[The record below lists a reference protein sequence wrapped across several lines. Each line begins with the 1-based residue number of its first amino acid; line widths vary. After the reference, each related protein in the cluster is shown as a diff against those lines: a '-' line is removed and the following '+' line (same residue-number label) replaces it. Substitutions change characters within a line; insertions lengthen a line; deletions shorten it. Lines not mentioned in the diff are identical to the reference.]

1 MAGKNIVTING
12 RSYDAITGMPVVTP
26 AHSKPA
32 HHGPKQASH
41 KTHHKAFSDISG
53 PSRIKTLSS
62 SSNIPTPKPDPTPVK
77 PTHSEVKA
85 HAVHQKPQKS
95 QTLLRAALKKP
106 SPLRPLT
113 PAPVRVEAGFAEAH
127 QSPAISKFGPA
138 HKSPQH
144 HLAAPVAAK
153 PVHHQQ
159 HVQPRMHPVA
169 AKALAQAAPVAV
181 RQPQSSKELKEAL
194 IRERLSEATP
204 NHEQHHTKR
213 GRLTRQP
220 RLATILTSSLAL
232 LLLAG
237 YLTYINL
244 PNISMRVAATRAGI
258 AANYPNYK
266 PDGYH
271 FAGPITYQP
280 GEVNITFKSNTNE
293 RNFVIKQ
300 KASGWDSQAVLD
312 NYVIK
317 KTGTYL
323 TYQERGLTIYSFGN
337 KAAWVNGGLLY
348 TVEGNAPLSSDQLL
362 KIATSM

>member
-12 RSYDAITGMPVVTP
+12 RSYDAITGMPVATP
-26 AHSKPA
+26 AHHSQPA
-32 HHGPKQASH
+32 QHGPKQAPH
-41 KTHHKAFSDISG
+41 KGHHKAFSDISG
-53 PSRIKTLSS
+53 PTRI
-62 SSNIPTPKPDPTPVK
+62 NTPSAAPAPQPDPTPAK

-95 QTLLRAALKKP
+95 QTLHRAALKKP

-113 PAPVRVEAGFAEAH
+113 PAPVKVEADFAKPQVAK
-127 QSPAISKFGPA
+127 SPAISKFGPS
-138 HKSPQH
+138 HKVAQH
-144 HLAAPVAAK
+144 HVAAPA
-153 PVHHQQ
+153 VHHAPQQQ
-159 HVQPRMHPVA
+159 HHEQPRMHPVA
-169 AKALAQAAPVAV
+169 AKALAKAAPVAV
-181 RQPQSSKELKEAL
+181 QQPQNSKELKEAL
-194 IRERLSEATP
+194 IRERLAEATP
-204 NHEQHHTKR
+204 HHEQHHTKR
-213 GRLTRQP
+213 NRLTRQP

-258 AANYPNYK
+258 SANYPNYK

-280 GEVNITFKSNTNE
+280 GEVNITFQSNTNE

-312 NYVIK
+312 NYVAK

-337 KAAWVNGGLLY
+337 RAAWVNGGLLY
-348 TVEGNAPLSSDQLL
+348 TIEGNAPLSSDQLL

>member
-1 MAGKNIVTING
+1 
-12 RSYDAITGMPVVTP
+12 
-26 AHSKPA
+26 
-32 HHGPKQASH
+32 
-41 KTHHKAFSDISG
+41 
-53 PSRIKTLSS
+53 
-62 SSNIPTPKPDPTPVK
+62 
-77 PTHSEVKA
+77 
-85 HAVHQKPQKS
+85 
-95 QTLLRAALKKP
+95 
-106 SPLRPLT
+106 
-113 PAPVRVEAGFAEAH
+113 
-127 QSPAISKFGPA
+127 
-138 HKSPQH
+138 
-144 HLAAPVAAK
+144 
-153 PVHHQQ
+153 
-159 HVQPRMHPVA
+159 MHPVA
-169 AKALAQAAPVAV
+169 AKALAQAAPAAV
-181 RQPQSSKELKEAL
+181 QHPQSSKELKEAL
-194 IRERLSEATP
+194 IRERLAEATP
-204 NHEQHHTKR
+204 NHHEQHRTKR

-258 AANYPNYK
+258 SANYPNYK

-312 NYVIK
+312 NYVAK

-337 KAAWVNGGLLY
+337 RAAWVNGGLLY
-348 TVEGNAPLSSDQLL
+348 TIEGNAPLSSDQLL